1 MKSDSSGSR
10 NIPMNVT
17 DERSGGWM
25 EGSQLLL
32 PFAGALLK
40 SPAGVTCGPDFDFDL
55 DVSTQADKQLRDPQR

>member
-1 MKSDSSGSR
+1 
-10 NIPMNVT
+10 
-17 DERSGGWM
+17 M